1 MKKKKKKK
9 WNEMNIEEQQMIAG
23 LAGIGASLLLSG
35 LGHIRRAKK
44 NRMDVINLVVPKDC
58 ELMIFVKGGK

>member
-1 MKKKKKKK
+1 MKEMMKKKL
-9 WNEMNIEEQQMIAG
+9 NEIKLDERQMVAG

-35 LGHIRRAKK
+35 LGRIIRAKK
-44 NRMDVINLVVPKDC
+44 NRMDVVNIVVPKDC

>member
-1 MKKKKKKK
+1 MKETMKKK

>member
-1 MKKKKKKK
+1 MKEIMKKK
-9 WNEMNIEEQQMIAG
+9 WNEMNLEEQQMVAG

-44 NRMDVINLVVPKDC
+44 NKMDVINLVVPKDC
-58 ELMIFVKGGK
+58 ELMMFVKGGK

>member
-1 MKKKKKKK
+1 MKEMMKKK
-9 WNEMNIEEQQMIAG
+9 WSEMNLEEQQMVAG

-35 LGHIRRAKK
+35 LGHMRRSKK

>member
-1 MKKKKKKK
+1 MKEIMKKK
-9 WNEMNIEEQQMIAG
+9 WNEMNLEEQQMVAG

-44 NRMDVINLVVPKDC
+44 NRIDVINLVVPKDC

>member
-1 MKKKKKKK
+1 MKEIMKKK
-9 WNEMNIEEQQMIAG
+9 WNEMSLEEQQMVVG
-23 LAGIGASLLLSG
+23 LAGIGASFLLG
-35 LGHIRRAKK
+35 RLGHIRRAKK

>member
-1 MKKKKKKK
+1 
-9 WNEMNIEEQQMIAG
+9 MNIEEQQMVAG
-23 LAGIGASLLLSG
+23 LAGIGTSLLLSG

-58 ELMIFVKGGK
+58 ELMIFVGNRK

>member
-1 MKKKKKKK
+1 MKEMMKKK
-9 WNEMNIEEQQMIAG
+9 WNEMNPEEQHMVAG

-35 LGHIRRAKK
+35 LGHMRRAKK

>member
-1 MKKKKKKK
+1 MKEMMKKK
-9 WNEMNIEEQQMIAG
+9 WNEMNPEEQQMVAG
-23 LAGIGASLLLSG
+23 LAGIGASLLLGG
-35 LGHIRRAKK
+35 LGRIRRSKK

>member
-1 MKKKKKKK
+1 MKEIMKKK
-9 WNEMNIEEQQMIAG
+9 WSEMNIDERQMLAG
-23 LAGIGASLLLSG
+23 LAGVGASLLLGG

-58 ELMIFVKGGK
+58 ELMIFVGNRK

>member
-1 MKKKKKKK
+1 MKEMMKKK
-9 WNEMNIEEQQMIAG
+9 WNEMNLDEQQMVVG
-23 LAGIGASLLLSG
+23 LAGISASLLLSG

-44 NRMDVINLVVPKDC
+44 NRIDVINLVVPKDC

>member
-1 MKKKKKKK
+1 MKEIMKKK
-9 WNEMNIEEQQMIAG
+9 WNEINLDERQMISG
-23 LAGIGASLLLSG
+23 LAGIGAGLILGG
-35 LGHIRRAKK
+35 LGRIRKANK

>member
-1 MKKKKKKK
+1 MKEMMKKK
-9 WNEMNIEEQQMIAG
+9 WSEMNLEEQQMVAG

-35 LGHIRRAKK
+35 LGRIRRAKK

>member
-1 MKKKKKKK
+1 MKEMMKKK
-9 WNEMNIEEQQMIAG
+9 WNEMNPEEQQMVAG
-23 LAGIGASLLLSG
+23 LAGIGASLLFGG
-35 LGHIRRAKK
+35 LGRIRRAKK

>member
-1 MKKKKKKK
+1 MKEMMKKK
-9 WNEMNIEEQQMIAG
+9 WNEMNPEERQMVAG
-23 LAGIGASLLLSG
+23 LAGIGASLLLGG
-35 LGHIRRAKK
+35 LGRIRRAKE

>member
-1 MKKKKKKK
+1 MKEMMKKKLNGIKLD
-9 WNEMNIEEQQMIAG
+9 EQQMVAG

-35 LGHIRRAKK
+35 LGRIKRAKK
-44 NRMDVINLVVPKDC
+44 NRMDVVNIVVPKDC

>member
-1 MKKKKKKK
+1 MKNIMKEK
-9 WNEMNIEEQQMIAG
+9 WNEMNLNEQQIVAG
-23 LAGIGASLLLSG
+23 LAGIGTSLLLSG
-35 LGHIRRAKK
+35 LGHIRRSKK